1 MIVDE
6 QDLRHEGA
14 PPLSCTSHED
24 VADSSAGGRSILSPN
39 AQEKRRRSRGRLRQ
53 NPVVRALPA
62 RIAALA
68 CVLAGCASDSDDLAD
83 AAASA
88 TPTTTATASPSASTG
103 PQQVNAEATDAN
115 ELGAIPVVMY
125 HQIIARPGPDDLTP
139 DRFRAQ
145 LQMLYDRGFRPI
157 TAADLV
163 AGQIDVPAGTHPVVL
178 TFDDSTISQAQIG
191 DDGEPEPDTA
201 LGMLEAFGRD
211 HPDFHPT
218 GTYFIN
224 TYPPPFVDDRVMP
237 WLAAHGYEVAAH
249 SRSHANL
256 RALSADGVQDQIG
269 TNVAELQAD
278 VPGLVVTTL
287 AYPFGNPPRDSNLAL
302 RGEHDGTAYCLD
314 GAFGVDEIAARPP
327 WRRGFDPVWI
337 PRVGTKDADALFAS
351 LEAHPERLYVSDGD
365 PDTISFPSDA
375 GAEFEP
381 GWRTTNGHC

>member
-1 MIVDE
+1 
-6 QDLRHEGA
+6 
-14 PPLSCTSHED
+14 
-24 VADSSAGGRSILSPN
+24 
-39 AQEKRRRSRGRLRQ
+39 
-53 NPVVRALPA
+53 
-62 RIAALA
+62 
-68 CVLAGCASDSDDLAD
+68 
-83 AAASA
+83 
-88 TPTTTATASPSASTG
+88 
-103 PQQVNAEATDAN
+103 VNAEATDAN